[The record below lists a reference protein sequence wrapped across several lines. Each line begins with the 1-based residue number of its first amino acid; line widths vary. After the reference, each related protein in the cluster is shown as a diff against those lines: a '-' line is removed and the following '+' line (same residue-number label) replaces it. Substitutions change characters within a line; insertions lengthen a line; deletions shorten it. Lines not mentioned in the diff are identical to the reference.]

1 MFFDIT
7 WRDTRNSITIT
18 ISLEGND
25 DLQWDLY
32 ENRLCNEYFSIVF
45 EESIVITNRLGFG
58 SFKNLKLKKCKKK
71 FWKNYGEIVFEGTKP
86 LCYVKIAREGEPHA
100 YISNYKLD
108 NQMLFTKKK
117 VDANENEKN
126 KKISLDKN
134 DSKKDSIDQSNSKN
148 NHNIHDNEN
157 GGIKSNLAKKEK
169 FFERCDAFDEFAT
182 DEQKNEKQRKKTKT
196 IFNVEKNVEKKD
208 MLDIISDLNEDDHLK
223 NKNTLENQEK
233 LDLQNKNT
241 IQSNS
246 TDENDDGIVNDSS
259 NGYEMNFQ
267 NISNNK
273 LDLPDKMLKDMH
285 LKNKKL
291 FKNKSKDRLDFK
303 SEIDH
308 EHNINACEKNNI
320 DQMNKDS
327 KDNGNKI
334 FKAHEKNITKNKIIN
349 NKEHKNSDKTK
360 LDRNDLHKKS
370 LIKNDNISSKKNM
383 EFKSPTRDTQE
394 PLYNKNYSK
403 YYESCS
409 NDSEEDPNK
418 LETLFYNF
426 YKNAN
431 EDARRAM
438 NKSFIESEG
447 TVLSSCWKDVGSERV
462 KVEGDED
469 IHRSNKR
476 EESVHPSAEYPTS
489 VINEKL
495 IKDILDQQSKKK

>member
-71 FWKNYGEIVFEGTKP
+71 IWRNYGEIVFEGTKP

-100 YISNYKLD
+100 YISNFKLD
-108 NQMLFTKKK
+108 NQMLFANCR
-117 VDANENEKN
+117 VDANENEKFG
-126 KKISLDKN
+126 KLSLDKI
-134 DSKKDSIDQSNSKN
+134 DLKKDLIGQNNSINNQNIDSNE
-148 NHNIHDNEN
+148 HDNM
-157 GGIKSNLAKKEK
+157 KSNLAKKEK

-182 DEQKNEKQRKKTKT
+182 DEQKNEKQRNKTKT
-196 IFNVEKNVEKKD
+196 IPNTKKNVEQKD
-208 MLDIISDLNEDDHLK
+208 MLDIISDLNEDHHSK
-223 NKNTLENQEK
+223 NKNTLDNHEK
-233 LDLQNKNT
+233 LDMQNKNT

-246 TDENDDGIVNDSS
+246 TEENDEGIVNDSS
-259 NGYEMNFQ
+259 NGYELNFQ
-267 NISNNK
+267 NLSNNK
-273 LDLPDKMLKDMH
+273 LEQPDKMLKNLH

-291 FKNKSKDRLDFK
+291 LKNKINNKFDAKSVSNLDDSKLCSKNTVDEKNKNNIEKMNIDMK
-303 SEIDH
+303 SQ
-308 EHNINACEKNNI
+308 EKNN
-320 DQMNKDS
+320 K
-327 KDNGNKI
+327 
-334 FKAHEKNITKNKIIN
+334 KNKIIN
-349 NKEHKNSDKTK
+349 SKEHKPSDKTK
-360 LDRNDLHKKS
+360 LDKNDIYKKS
-370 LIKNDNISSKKNM
+370 PIKSDKDSCKKNM
-383 EFKSPTRDTQE
+383 ECKILSRNTQE
-394 PLYNKNYSK
+394 PLYNNNYSK

-409 NDSEEDPNK
+409 DDNEEDPNK

-431 EDARRAM
+431 EDSRRAM

-447 TVLSSCWKDVGSERV
+447 TVLSSCWKDVGFERV
-462 KVEGDED
+462 KVEGNED
-469 IHRSNKR
+469 THATNQR
-476 EESVHPSAEYPTS
+476 EESSNPNAEYPTS